1 LPTPQSPRNELI
13 TATGWRIVGRAAS
26 ELAEQGAQEQLLA
39 PPDGQTVVFA
49 LRCSA
54 RPLLGSA
61 SALPELLRVLSDE
74 VRERDDSLPPLTRDR
89 PVQRDASRFGGLHW
103 DVEGDAG
110 AWTGELLW
118 RQPHPVRSG
127 IACLTHVIL
136 REQGSLVTAAV
147 RVACESLGARIGPIE
162 SGQAKPR
169 FLAEWHARA
178 RLSIDGRPVAHHLLN
193 ESDVERF
200 AEETLLSESR
210 THPIAVLAPLEDGS
224 FVVPPEVL
232 ERELLGAAELFV
244 LATHPATFRLT
255 DALGDRRLS
264 AYFGALRVYLPGF
277 SCADAPSEHPLLVR
291 DQVADPVE
299 RIALAGRLAHRLSG
313 MIEWPAGIRRASAA
327 PAATAQA
334 SQSSSQTPSATGSA
348 ASDPASA
355 SSAVV
360 SPAPA
365 TPASAVAA
373 VDTRALTEALL
384 AVQSQLRIISGQFAE
399 LLDVQRAMAEELGAL
414 MTVGAVRATGTSA
427 IDRRLALIEKYVRD
441 AAAPAAPTDDAATDT
456 ATEPSPST
464 ESERTD
470 ADDAPTT
477 LAEVVRQAAS
487 RHAESLLVLESAEA
501 AAEQSP
507 FEDAD
512 RAAAILDAMALVAR
526 RRQRGSLGSGLREA
540 FRELGVDYRS
550 GISAS
555 SSKRLRQ
562 QHEFSDASGR
572 VFMCE
577 EHIAV
582 GSTYDPRY
590 CLRIYFTSRASMETR
605 FIIGHVGRHLDVMST
620 T

>member
-1 LPTPQSPRNELI
+1 LPSPQSPRNELI

-26 ELAEQGAQEQLLA
+26 ELAEQGAQEQLLT

-49 LRCSA
+49 LRCIA
-54 RPLLGSA
+54 RPLLGAA
-61 SALPELLRVLSDE
+61 SPLPELLRVLSDE
-74 VRERDDSLPPLTRDR
+74 IRERDDSLPPLTRDR
-89 PVQRDASRFGGLHW
+89 PVRRDASRFAGLQW
-103 DVEGDAG
+103 DVDGDAG

-136 REQGSLVTAAV
+136 REQGTLVTAAV
-147 RVACESLGARIGPIE
+147 RVACESLGTRIGPIE

-169 FLAEWHARA
+169 FLGEWHART
-178 RLSIDGRPVAHHLLN
+178 RLSIDGRPVTHHLLN
-193 ESDVERF
+193 ESDIARF
-200 AEETLLSESR
+200 AEETLLAESR
-210 THPIAVLAPLEDGS
+210 THPIAVLAPLEDGT
-224 FVVPPEVL
+224 FVVPPETL

-313 MIEWPAGIRRASAA
+313 MVEWPAGIRRASATPPRA
-327 PAATAQA
+327 GDVSPASDQA
-334 SQSSSQTPSATGSA
+334 ASPSGSATSA
-348 ASDPASA
+348 AAASTTPAA
-355 SSAVV
+355 SSA
-360 SPAPA
+360 S
-365 TPASAVAA
+365 AA
-373 VDTRALTEALL
+373 VVDTGALADALL

-414 MTVGAVRATGTSA
+414 MTVGAVRAAGTSA
-427 IDRRLALIEKYVRD
+427 IDRRLALIERYVRD
-441 AAAPAAPTDDAATDT
+441 AAAAGSPSAPTDSATDE
-456 ATEPSPST
+456 ASASPS
-464 ESERTD
+464 
-470 ADDAPTT
+470 DAPDAGTPESRESDDTRTT

-487 RHAESLLVLESAEA
+487 RHAESLLILDSAESA
-501 AAEQSP
+501 AELSP

-562 QHEFSDASGR
+562 QHEFTDANGR
-572 VFMCE
+572 VFLCE

-590 CLRIYFTSRASMETR
+590 CLRIYFTSRSGMETR

-620 T
+620 S